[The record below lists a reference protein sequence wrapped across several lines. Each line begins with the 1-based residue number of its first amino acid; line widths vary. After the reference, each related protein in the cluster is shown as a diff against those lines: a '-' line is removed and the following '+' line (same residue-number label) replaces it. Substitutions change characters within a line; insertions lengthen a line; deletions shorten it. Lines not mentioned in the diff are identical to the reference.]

1 MALRSA
7 LQKQYM
13 TLLSHWP
20 ADPLRPNLSFPDT
33 LRRRVEQELGTPHPP
48 ESSPQTPTNT
58 DAKEVGV
65 GSKFDEGYEKRQLNA
80 LSSLLEDRYK
90 KMYPITDRILM
101 PKSQPDYYKKLL
113 DELDVAPKR
122 SWLEGQLNSW
132 KGWIRL
138 R

>member
-20 ADPLRPNLSFPDT
+20 VDPLRPNLSFPDS
-33 LRRRVEQELGTPHPP
+33 LRRRVEQELGATYPP
-48 ESSPQTPTNT
+48 GSGSPPPVNAGTKVE
-58 DAKEVGV
+58 A
-65 GSKFDEGYEKRQLNA
+65 GSKFNEEYEKRQLNA

-90 KMYPITDRILM
+90 KMYPITDHILM
-101 PKSQPDYYKKLL
+101 PKSQPDYYNKLL
-113 DELDVAPKR
+113 EELDVAPKR
-122 SWLEGQLNSW
+122 SWFGRQLNSW

-138 R
+138 K

>member
-7 LQKQYM
+7 IQKQYM

-20 ADPLRPNLSFPDT
+20 ADPLRPNLSFPDF
-33 LRRRVEQELGTPHPP
+33 LRRRVEQELGSPHQL
-48 ESSPQTPTNT
+48 ESSPLSAVST
-58 DAKEVGV
+58 AVKEVEARP
-65 GSKFDEGYEKRQLNA
+65 KFDEMHEKRQLNA

-90 KMYPITDRILM
+90 KMYPVTDHILA

-113 DELDVAPKR
+113 EELEVAPKR
-122 SWLEGQLNSW
+122 SWLGRQLNSW

-138 R
+138 K